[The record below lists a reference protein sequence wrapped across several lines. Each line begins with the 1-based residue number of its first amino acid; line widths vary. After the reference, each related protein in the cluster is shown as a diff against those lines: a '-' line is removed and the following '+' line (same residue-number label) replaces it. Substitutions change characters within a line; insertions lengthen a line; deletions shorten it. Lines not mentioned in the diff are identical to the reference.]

1 VGWLTA
7 FDQVWENFC
16 VRLVV
21 SVTLSYCL
29 LFGMPEFA
37 QAQQASSP
45 MVATPSDI
53 PQAGSP
59 AYFMPPTPTL
69 GSAVIE
75 SHPPSKA
82 SPVID
87 SNLVD
92 TLPPPTTVPYNA
104 PTPWYETDW
113 GVAAIGVAATGVTMA
128 FDHGI
133 NFWVLTH
140 ISYTDRTKVAL
151 RIANVG
157 ELAPLAFAGL
167 TMVQSPISDPEL
179 AHASSIAVTAGAL
192 VTVTSLGLK
201 YAIGRQRPTTEND
214 PFIFHPFT
222 NPSQLYATGA
232 VLPGGDNGTSSFPS
246 GHTALAFAL
255 ITPYAELY
263 HAPALYAI
271 PVAVGLARVAA
282 QDGHWASDAV
292 GGGFIGWL
300 TADLTRRFFPQ
311 SDYGLMIFGDGQQM
325 NVGIHGQF

>member
-1 VGWLTA
+1 MT
-7 FDQVWENFC
+7 
-16 VRLVV
+16 
-21 SVTLSYCL
+21 CL
-29 LFGMPEFA
+29 LFGLPEFA
-37 QAQQASSP
+37 QAQQAGSP
-45 MVATPSDI
+45 QAGSPPAGSPKVATPTDI

-59 AYFMPPTPTL
+59 AYFIPPSS

-75 SHPPSKA
+75 SHPVGQA

-92 TLPPPTTVPYNA
+92 TLPPPSTVPYNA

-113 GVAAIGVAATGVTMA
+113 GVLGIGVAATGVTMA

-133 NFWVLTH
+133 NFWVLNH
-140 ISYTDRTKVAL
+140 LSAHERTQVAL

-179 AHASSIAVTAGAL
+179 AHASSIAVTAAAV
-192 VTVTSLGLK
+192 VTVESLGLK
-201 YAIGRQRPTTEND
+201 YAIGRQRPTTAND
-214 PFIFHPFT
+214 PFVFHPFS

-232 VLPGGDNGTSSFPS
+232 VFPAGGDNGTTSFPS

-255 ITPYAELY
+255 ITPYAEIY
-263 HAPALYAI
+263 HAPILYTI
-271 PVAVGLARVAA
+271 PVVVGLARVAA

-300 TADLTRRFFPQ
+300 TADITRRLFPQ
-311 SDYGLMIFGDGQQM
+311 SDYGLMIFGDGKSM

>member
-1 VGWLTA
+1 MAGGL
-7 FDQVWENFC
+7 FDLIWENLS
-16 VRLVV
+16 VRLIVG
-21 SVTLSYCL
+21 VTLSSCL

-37 QAQQASSP
+37 HAQQVSSP

-59 AYFMPPTPTL
+59 AYFMPPSPTL

-75 SHPPSKA
+75 SRPPSKT
-82 SPVID
+82 SPVLD

-92 TLPPPTTVPYNA
+92 TLPPPNTVPYNA

-113 GVAAIGVAATGVTMA
+113 GVAAIGVAGVTMA

-133 NFWVLTH
+133 NFWVLNH

-167 TMVQSPISDPEL
+167 TMIQSPISDPEL
-179 AHASSIAVTAGAL
+179 AHASSIAVTAGAV
-192 VTVTSLGLK
+192 VTAESLGLK
-201 YAIGRQRPTTEND
+201 YAIGRQRPENED
-214 PFIFHPFT
+214 SSPFVFHPFT
-222 NPSQLYATGA
+222 NPSQLYATGS
-232 VLPGGDNGTSSFPS
+232 VFGGGDNGTSSFPS

-263 HAPALYAI
+263 HAPALYTI
-271 PVAVGLARVAA
+271 PVVVGLARVAA

-300 TADLTRRFFPQ
+300 TADVTRRLFPQ
-311 SDYGLMIFGDGQQM
+311 SDYGLMIFGDGQSM
-325 NVGIHGQF
+325 RVGIHGQF

>member
-1 VGWLTA
+1 MRLIVG
-7 FDQVWENFC
+7 
-16 VRLVV
+16 
-21 SVTLSYCL
+21 VTLSSCL

-37 QAQQASSP
+37 LAQPANSP

-59 AYFMPPTPTL
+59 AYFMPPSAIL
-69 GSAVIE
+69 GSAVVE
-75 SHPPSKA
+75 SHPPSQA

-92 TLPPPTTVPYNA
+92 TLPPPSTVPYNA

-113 GVAAIGVAATGVTMA
+113 GIAGIGVAATGVTMI

-133 NFWVLTH
+133 NFWVLNH
-140 ISYTDRTKVAL
+140 ISEHDRTQVAL

-179 AHASSIAVTAGAL
+179 AHASSIAVTAGAA
-192 VTVTSLGLK
+192 VTALSLGLK
-201 YAIGRQRPTTEND
+201 YAIGRQRPANED
-214 PFIFHPFT
+214 SSPFVFHPFT
-222 NPSQLYATGA
+222 NPSQLYATGS
-232 VLPGGDNGTSSFPS
+232 VFGGGDNGTSSFPS

-255 ITPYAELY
+255 ITPYAEIY
-263 HAPALYAI
+263 HAPILYTI
-271 PVAVGLARVAA
+271 PVVVGLARVAA

-300 TADLTRRFFPQ
+300 TADVTRRLFPQ
-311 SDYGLMIFGDGQQM
+311 SDYGLMFFGDGQSM